1 MAANP
6 KQYFCLCQIASM
18 GRGKA
23 GRFRPLKELSMVADG
38 VAHRLSI
45 DELPACRLLI
55 AGAWTDGGTTVT
67 VPDKYR
73 LQPAMAAHLPTRAQV
88 SACVAAA
95 NAAFRADTLTPYDRG
110 VILDRTAEQVE
121 KRAAD
126 WSMSC
131 AGGGLS
137 PDAMRSAKSSAVP
150 TPSACPLRRRAGSAA
165 RSCRWRRARATRPHR
180 FHPARAA
187 RGGLRDHAV
196 QRAAQHCCAQSG
208 PALAAGMPWCWS
220 RRCIR
225 R

>member
-1 MAANP
+1 MSN
-6 KQYFCLCQIASM
+6 
-18 GRGKA
+18 
-23 GRFRPLKELSMVADG
+23 RFYGEGEGGQVRPLKELSMVADG

-131 AGGGLS
+131 ARRRAFPGR
-137 PDAMRSAKSSAVP
+137 DALGESSAVP
-150 TPSACPLRRRAGSAA
+150 HLPPVR
-165 RSCRWRRARATRPHR
+165 
-180 FHPARAA
+180 
-187 RGGLRDHAV
+187 
-196 QRAAQHCCAQSG
+196 
-208 PALAAGMPWCWS
+208 
-220 RRCIR
+220 
-225 R
+225 